1 MSHLDRLDLER
12 LRYRQGQMLRSQ
24 DFRDQIALEAQLR
37 WWHNRA
43 LHNTFGVAAGLE
55 VGLDTQGQA
64 LIVCP
69 GLAYDCFG
77 RELILRHEQRLRI
90 PPVTHRMTL
99 LARYKETGGFPRKDE
114 LAAVCIPGRS
124 ALLEEQPEF
133 VWKASQAVDVRDGVP
148 LAQIP
153 YESAVALEQI
163 PAEVA
168 SSEALEGTLR
178 YDGNKKQLIF
188 RGIMTRDQRDK
199 LLELSSDGSFQ
210 QAVQDLYTQSQI
222 SITVRQL
229 ARPEARP
236 RLGSGATIPGGTSWQ
251 LWELATLQGT
261 VTLGFQVKIDTSAAG
276 FTEVPCYFAWLQGPL
291 WNPRDKQFLPAPLE
305 HIDAASISGF
315 TFRLLMP
322 AMPVFSLGE
331 RGGEV
336 ANDDFENR
344 FLAFAQ
350 KQKLFVCW
358 LGIQPGPAPVRS
370 STCSE
375 VTHGHS

>member
-1 MSHLDRLDLER
+1 MSHLDRLALER

-24 DFRDQIALEAQLR
+24 DFRDQVALEAQLR

-43 LHNTFGVAAGLE
+43 LHNTFGIAEGLE
-55 VGLDTQGQA
+55 VALDPQGQA

-77 RELILRHEQRLRI
+77 RELILRREQRLRI
-90 PPVTHRMTL
+90 PPVTQRMTL
-99 LARYKETGGFPRKDE
+99 LARYRETGSFPRKDE

-124 ALLEEQPEF
+124 PLLEEQPEF
-133 VWKASQAVDVRDGVP
+133 VWKASNSLDIRDGVP

-153 YESAVALEQI
+153 YETTVTLEQL

-168 SSEALEGTLR
+168 SSGALEGNLQ
-178 YDGNKKQLIF
+178 YDGDKKRLIF
-188 RGIMTRDQRDK
+188 RGIMTTNDRDK
-199 LLELSSDGSFQ
+199 LLELSSDQTFQ

-222 SITVRQL
+222 STTGRQL

-236 RLGSGATIPGGTSWQ
+236 RLGSGATIPGSTPWQ
-251 LWELATLQGT
+251 LWELTMLQGT

-291 WNPRDKQFLPAPLE
+291 WNPRDKQLLPAPLE

-322 AMPVFSLGE
+322 TMPVLSLGE

-358 LGIQPGPAPVRS
+358 LGIQPGPTPVWS

-375 VTHGHS
+375 VTHEHS